1 MLMLDRTKELHFQ
14 EIHMP
19 KFLAPKSICLDNGLE
34 IYTMEGGAQELCRLD
49 IVFEAGSKFQSKKL
63 QAGMCNA
70 MLLEGTALIKGE
82 EIHERL
88 DFYGAHTQL
97 DVNSDRALVSLYT
110 LNKYFHKVLP
120 IFIDA
125 IKNASFPQEE
135 FNVILEQKKQSFII
149 NSEKVDFK
157 ARNAFFGTLFED
169 HAYGASATIED
180 FDEITQEDVIDFHSK
195 HYKNAALK
203 IYIAG
208 MLPENLQALLKE
220 YLGAWSI
227 KNEADVKEYKAVVKN
242 EKIHISK
249 EGALQSAI
257 RIGRVC
263 FNSSHKDYHQLK
275 FLSVVLGGYFG
286 SRLMSNIREDK
297 GLTYGIGAMC
307 VHQEESGFF
316 SISTEVKAE
325 CTQLALQEIYYELKR
340 LREDLISDEELSL
353 VKNYVMGQ
361 ILKSADGPFAQAS
374 LLKNMHVQGVGFE
387 FYDTYQTMLDNLNA
401 EELQTLAQTYLK
413 EEHLCEV
420 VVGNT
425 SF

>member
-1 MLMLDRTKELHFQ
+1 MHRLDRKKELHFQ
-14 EIHMP
+14 KIHMP
-19 KFLAPKSICLDNGLE
+19 KFLRPKNICLDNGLE

-49 IVFEAGSKFQSKKL
+49 LVFEAGSKFQSKKL
-63 QAGMCNA
+63 QAAICNA
-70 MLLEGTALIKGE
+70 MLLEGTALIQGE
-82 EIHERL
+82 EIHKRL
-88 DFYGAHTQL
+88 DFYGAYTQL

-125 IKNASFPQEE
+125 IQNATFPKEAFEIVLQ
-135 FNVILEQKKQSFII
+135 QKKHSFII
-149 NSEKVDFK
+149 NSEKVAFK
-157 ARNAFFGTLFED
+157 ARNAFFGCLFKN
-169 HAYGASATIED
+169 HPYGASATLED
-180 FDEITQEDVIDFHSK
+180 FDQITQDDVIDFHNK
-195 HYKNAALK
+195 HYKNAAFK

-208 MLPENLQALLKE
+208 MLPVNIQELLNK

-227 KNEADVKEYKAVVKN
+227 KNKAELRQYDALVKN

-263 FNSSHKDYHQLK
+263 FNSSHKDYHKLK
-275 FLSVVLGGYFG
+275 FLSVLLGGYFG
-286 SRLMSNIREDK
+286 SRLMNNIREDK

-307 VHQEESGFF
+307 VQQEESGFF
-316 SISTEVKAE
+316 SISSEVKAE
-325 CTQLALQEIYYELKR
+325 GTQLALQEIYYELKR
-340 LREDLISDEELSL
+340 LREELISDEELSL
-353 VKNYVMGQ
+353 VKNYIMGQ
-361 ILKSADGPFAQAS
+361 ILKSADGPLAQAN
-374 LLKNMHVQGVGFE
+374 LLKNMHLQGVGFE
-387 FYDTYQTMLDNLNA
+387 FYDAYQTMLDNLNA

-413 EEHLCEV
+413 EEDLCEV